1 MKMGLTL
8 AMAVL
13 LSSAG
18 TAQASIADC
27 KNLYVVS
34 IHFRVD
40 DTRPQVVFSE
50 SPAGG
55 AGVQTAA
62 GLPGPGLTDR
72 AYDQL
77 FSALLTAKST
87 RSPVDVL
94 AGGTGLC
101 NLGAEYLTG
110 ITIK

>member
-1 MKMGLTL
+1 MQKMGFTF
-8 AMAVL
+8 AMAAL

-40 DTRPQVVFSE
+40 DTRPQVMFSE

-55 AGVQTAA
+55 QTTM
-62 GLPGPGLTDR
+62 GLPAPGLTDR

-77 FSALLTAKST
+77 FSTLLTAKST

-94 AGGTGLC
+94 TGGAGQCDFGT
-101 NLGAEYLTG
+101 EYLTG